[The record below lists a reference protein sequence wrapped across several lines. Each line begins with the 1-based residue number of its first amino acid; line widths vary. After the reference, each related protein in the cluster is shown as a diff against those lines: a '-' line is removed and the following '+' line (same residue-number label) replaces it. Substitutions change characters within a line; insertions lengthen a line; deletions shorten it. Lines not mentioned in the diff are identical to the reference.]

1 MEPLLYLGAIVVI
14 VAIGFVFAMWLSI
27 RGIKDSE
34 RDWETKLAA
43 AEHEGAEA
51 VATSSAHAAH

>member
-1 MEPLLYLGAIVVI
+1 MEPLLYLGAIIVI

-34 RDWETKLAA
+34 RDWEAKLAA

-51 VATSSAHAAH
+51 VATSGAHAAH